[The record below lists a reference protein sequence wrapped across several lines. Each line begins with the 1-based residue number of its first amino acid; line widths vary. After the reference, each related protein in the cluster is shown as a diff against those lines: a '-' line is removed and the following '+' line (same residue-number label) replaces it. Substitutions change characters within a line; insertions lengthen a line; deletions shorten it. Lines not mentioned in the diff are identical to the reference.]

1 MTEDL
6 NKQSVSFPAVSII
19 TPTWNRKGLLA
30 EAIES
35 VRCQTATNW
44 EHLIIDDGSS
54 DGSREM
60 VEALSAADSRII
72 WLPRDGEK
80 DGANVCRNQGLRK
93 SRGDY
98 IVFLDSDDLL
108 EPGCLERRVGLMRR
122 NLDLDFAVFQTG
134 FFVEKIGDRHQQE
147 PGEIFGDDLLRILC
161 FELPW
166 IITAPIW
173 RRETLKSL
181 GGFDENL
188 PSWQDIDLHLRAVA
202 EDKKYLKFSVL
213 DHHVRWHLE
222 ETRIGIQQRT
232 SADHLMAADKI
243 LAKFED
249 VVRNGPGMDWCRQR
263 ALCGLYFFVAEC
275 WIGVGRLE
283 DSLRCWRQVKT
294 RRLGP
299 SCLHH
304 QGHLLLRGL
313 SGGVSRKAAERLIPK
328 WKGWMRFRGNPELVA
343 QHVAS

>member
-232 SADHLMAADKI
+232 SADHLMACEIRRCRAKWSRYGLVSPKSALRTI
-243 LAKFED
+243 LFCGGMLDRSGTIGGFVAMLASGEDPPTGAFLFTSPRSPSSSWFERRREPEGGRTID
-249 VVRNGPGMDWCRQR
+249 PKMEGMD
-263 ALCGLYFFVAEC
+263 A
-275 WIGVGRLE
+275 I
-283 DSLRCWRQVKT
+283 
-294 RRLGP
+294 
-299 SCLHH
+299 
-304 QGHLLLRGL
+304 QG
-313 SGGVSRKAAERLIPK
+313 
-328 WKGWMRFRGNPELVA
+328 
-343 QHVAS
+343 